1 MNRPPIFFN
10 VLFGELPEPL
20 SELWDMFSTF
30 MHEEVGMPERWN
42 IMQKDSHRSLK
53 REPHEL
59 GSVIDKSGLP
69 GFHVNTRGHSEFEMT
84 LSLGPIGGG
93 LVHPDSIYTK
103 GRMLRCSFENGAK
116 VPPSWHTLV
125 EQICSRWVTYGG
137 FEWDQRYNGWQSTV
151 WAYDYV
157 RMGGVI
163 PPGMGRATLPSVD
176 GIGPDRVRLDISKN
190 PGRQSAVD
198 GHFKAVAAEMWLGN
212 DFWKYAPCSRDEVA
226 SADFLID
233 SRNYP
238 DFVFIKAWPHPFT
251 RPDGEQ
257 GRVQQELWQLLF
269 HQDCEW
275 PPGSGGISNDAVF
288 GPIELIP
295 ERS

>member
-1 MNRPPIFFN
+1 
-10 VLFGELPEPL
+10 
-20 SELWDMFSTF
+20 
-30 MHEEVGMPERWN
+30 
-42 IMQKDSHRSLK
+42 
-53 REPHEL
+53 
-59 GSVIDKSGLP
+59 
-69 GFHVNTRGHSEFEMT
+69 
-84 LSLGPIGGG
+84 
-93 LVHPDSIYTK
+93 
-103 GRMLRCSFENGAK
+103 
-116 VPPSWHTLV
+116 
-125 EQICSRWVTYGG
+125 VTYGG